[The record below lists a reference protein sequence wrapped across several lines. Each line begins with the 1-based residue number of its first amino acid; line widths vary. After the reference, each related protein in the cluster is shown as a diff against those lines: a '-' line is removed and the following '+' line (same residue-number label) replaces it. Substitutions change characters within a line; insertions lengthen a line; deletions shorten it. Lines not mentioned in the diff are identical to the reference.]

1 MAPSQHI
8 IAEIW
13 AVSLAYISWS
23 WFKGMLCGRISLR
36 PQGMSLWAYRQ
47 VCPSLP
53 ARTVRASIEGQ
64 PPDGMKMAFEVLG
77 EAECCPLYRTPTAHL
92 HGCMGQAE

>member
-1 MAPSQHI
+1 
-8 IAEIW
+8 
-13 AVSLAYISWS
+13 
-23 WFKGMLCGRISLR
+23 
-36 PQGMSLWAYRQ
+36 MSLWAYRQ